1 MSRLLSASYYQGQVE
16 YCSNVRLFKLV
27 PLSVPNHPLT
37 LKRIFA
43 VLRLSNS
50 RVNNF
55 TTLLSDS
62 YVTFDKVQCVGSTKQ
77 WTLILDTCEVRQSQR
92 RGWKLVFRLQRNCT
106 TTCISCK
113 LCHHVWVTRL
123 AIRWQPL

>member
-1 MSRLLSASYYQGQVE
+1 MYYIQSAKLNFEIVNALHQSVMNRLLSACYYQGQIE
-16 YCSNVRLFKLV
+16 YCSNVRLFKPV

-55 TTLLSDS
+55 TTL
-62 YVTFDKVQCVGSTKQ
+62 Q
-77 WTLILDTCEVRQSQR
+77 
-92 RGWKLVFRLQRNCT
+92 
-106 TTCISCK
+106 
-113 LCHHVWVTRL
+113 
-123 AIRWQPL
+123 